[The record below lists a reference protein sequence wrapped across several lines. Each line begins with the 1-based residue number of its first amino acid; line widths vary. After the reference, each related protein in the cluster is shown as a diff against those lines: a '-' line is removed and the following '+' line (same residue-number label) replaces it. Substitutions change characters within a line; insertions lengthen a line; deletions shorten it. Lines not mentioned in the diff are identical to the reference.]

1 MKKNSWLSIIFFAIY
16 GFVISQEAIPFRAQN
31 EFYIYGDA
39 MVVGNN
45 ILSKDAT
52 QPFNDMSLTNDDIDM
67 VFVDIDD
74 DDSTFSSSTA
84 ILNLPDNHTKIKYAV
99 LYWSATYSY
108 EQGFRKESADQFLFQ
123 GRRVK
128 KRNSI
133 NNIKFKLPGE
143 NYKSITGNVIFDG
156 ANDSSFRLNSPYVCS
171 ADVTKLLR
179 NAKIINGE
187 YTVANVIASKGFV
200 SGGSAAGWMLY
211 VVYEAPTLNP
221 KYITT
226 YNGFTHVSDEAVELK
241 FKNFKALENGEVS
254 TTVTMAALE
263 GDSALID
270 DECIISNPVLKRAS
284 LLSTFSRPRNN
295 FFNSKIT
302 FDETVYSERIPN
314 SENTLGFDVA
324 SIKIPESS
332 QPIVDN
338 NTTEI
343 DLVFNTK
350 SDRFYLFFTAFQTEI
365 SKTFYEEKKGAISE
379 DMTKI
384 NEQKIEKSIAEAAP
398 ARTKKE
404 KKEKEDAVEEEKPKE
419 AIIVKIKPKKE
430 KVKKEKPIKEP
441 EVVVENVKEE
451 EEVVETKAVVK
462 KEAIKVSIA
471 TSEKKIEEPKV
482 FQPREY
488 VAERS
493 DVEYGPKK
501 ENKPLPIWLKKK
513 QEVTVSDNAG
523 VYNPNVNI
531 VQPNYQSN
539 SLVLNRDNYTKL
551 LTPEDYVY
559 ETQTFKRVLN
569 QEPTLI
575 DGVEEGYY
583 IVANLLSDFDEAITY
598 QNALKE
604 KGVNSK
610 IFKDLK
616 NEKYYV
622 YLYNSD
628 NFYDIFM
635 LKKAFVKSEFL
646 SGVWILNINISEQII
661 KKI

>member
-1 MKKNSWLSIIFFAIY
+1 MIKKNSWLSIILFTFY
-16 GFVISQEAIPFRAQN
+16 GVVFSQEAIPFRAQN

-39 MVVGNN
+39 IIVGNN
-45 ILSKDAT
+45 ILSENAT

-67 VFVDIDD
+67 VFVDVDD
-74 DDSTFSSSTA
+74 DKSTFSSSSA
-84 ILNLPDNHTKIKYAV
+84 ILKLPDNHTKIKYAV

-128 KRNSI
+128 NRNSI
-133 NNIKFKLPGE
+133 NNIKLKLPGE
-143 NYKSITGNVIFDG
+143 NYKNITGNVIFDG

-171 ADVTKLLR
+171 ADVTKLLK
-179 NAKIINGE
+179 NADTINGE
-187 YTVANVIASKGFV
+187 YTVANVTASKGFV
-200 SGGSAAGWMLY
+200 SGGSAAGWLLY
-211 VVYEAPTLNP
+211 IVYEAPTLNP

-226 YNGFTHVSDEAVELK
+226 YNGFTHVSDDAVKLK
-241 FKNFKALENGEVS
+241 FKNFKALEEGEVS
-254 TTVTMAALE
+254 TTLTMAALE

-270 DECIISNPVLKRAS
+270 DECIIANPILKRAS

-302 FDETVYSERIPN
+302 FDEDVYNERIPN
-314 SENTLGFDVA
+314 SENTLGFDVV

-350 SDRFYLFFTAFQTEI
+350 ADRFYLFFTAFQTEI
-365 SKTFYEEKKGAISE
+365 SKTFYEEKQEIISE
-379 DMTKI
+379 PIAEI
-384 NEQKIEKSIAEAAP
+384 NEQKTKKNIAEVKP
-398 ARTKKE
+398 ARIKKE
-404 KKEKEDAVEEEKPKE
+404 KPEKE
-419 AIIVKIKPKKE
+419 AIVETKPKKE
-430 KVKKEKPIKEP
+430 KIKKEKPIKEP
-441 EVVVENVKEE
+441 EVDMVVENEKEEKPKEVIEPKTIVKEE
-451 EEVVETKAVVK
+451 E
-462 KEAIKVSIA
+462 IKVTA
-471 TSEKKIEEPKV
+471 TVKPIQKIEEPKV

-488 VAERS
+488 VATP
-493 DVEYGPKK
+493 DVQYSPKK
-501 ENKPLPIWLKKK
+501 EEKPLPIWLKKK
-513 QEVTVSDNAG
+513 QEVTVKDDKG

-531 VQPNYQSN
+531 IQPNYKSN
-539 SLVLNRDNYTKL
+539 ALVLNRDNYSKL

-575 DGVEEGYY
+575 EGVEKGYY
-583 IVANLLSDFDEAITY
+583 IIANLVSDFDEAITY
-598 QNALKE
+598 QNTLKD

-610 IFKDLK
+610 IFKDLR

-635 LKKAFVKSEFL
+635 LRKAFIKSEFL
-646 SGVWILNINISEQII
+646 SEVWILNINISEQIL